1 MTAAQGKKSF
11 SDRLTDAMEVMA
23 PLFDQPHLASVRD
36 GFAALLPLLIVG
48 ATVLVIL
55 QFPCNLSTESACYLG
70 DQPFFTNAPEGG
82 MSLADK
88 LWVPFNITFGLLSVY
103 VTATV
108 SYALA
113 RRRGL
118 DPLMPVLFA
127 LVSFVLVASPQV
139 AGGEPATHLDNSG
152 LFTAILIALLTV
164 EVYRF
169 FIQRNLIV
177 TMPAGVPPAIANAF
191 AALVPGA
198 VIILGWWA
206 IRFLLNLDIA
216 EGLFQ
221 VLSLVVPAASTYIAV
236 AIAETFHAF
245 LWTMGIHGDLTIG
258 IVLSPIWTA
267 NLAANAQAVADGAQ
281 PTAIYTS
288 IFRSYVVPGGSG
300 ATLPLAIMFIR
311 SKAARLRRV
320 GWLGIWPGIFN
331 INEPITFGAPIIFNP
346 VLAIPFILITL
357 LNATLAYLA
366 HTVGFVRPTYI
377 EAPWTLPS
385 PLLMLV
391 ATGFDWR
398 ASVLA
403 IITEFVIPAVIWFPA
418 FKAWERQVLEKE
430 GGSAETAAVGAR
442 APAPAAG

>member
-1 MTAAQGKKSF
+1 MTAAQGKKSWT
-11 SDRLTDAMEVMA
+11 DRLTDAMEVMA

-36 GFAALLPLLIVG
+36 GFVALMPLIIVGSLVLIV
-48 ATVLVIL
+48 L
-55 QFPCNLSTESACYLG
+55 QFPCNLSREAACYLG
-70 DQPFFTNAPEGG
+70 DQPFFTNAAEGQL
-82 MSLADK
+82 SLADK
-88 LWVPFNITFGLLSVY
+88 LWIPFNLTFGLLSVY
-103 VTATV
+103 VTLAV
-108 SYALA
+108 SYALS

-118 DPLMPVLFA
+118 DPLMPVIFA
-127 LVSFVLVASPQV
+127 LLSFVMVANH
-139 AGGEPATHLDNSG
+139 TLDLDLDPYFFNSSG
-152 LFTAILIALLTV
+152 LFTAIVISLVTV

-169 FIQRNLIV
+169 FIQRKLVV

-198 VIILGWWA
+198 AIILGWWV
-206 IRFLLNLDIA
+206 IRFLLNLDLA
-216 EGLFQ
+216 GGLFE
-221 VLSLVVPAASTYIAV
+221 VLARVVPVASTYVAV
-236 AIAETFHAF
+236 AVAETFHAF

-258 IVLSPIWTA
+258 IALQPVWTA
-267 NLAANAQAVADGAQ
+267 NLAANAQAVASGAE

-300 ATLPLAIMFIR
+300 ATLPLAFYFIR

-357 LNATLAYLA
+357 INASVAYLA
-366 HTVGFVRPTYI
+366 HTAGLVTPAYI
-377 EAPWTLPS
+377 EAPWTLPA

-391 ATGFDWR
+391 ATGFDFR
-398 ASVLA
+398 AFILA
-403 IITEFVIPAVIWFPA
+403 SITEFVIPAVIWWPA

-430 GGSAETAAVGAR
+430 GGQAEAAAVGAPR
-442 APAPAAG
+442 AAPAAG